1 VSRRDL
7 ITLLCG
13 AAVWMSPA
21 GAQERPRVIGF
32 LSSISAAELAPYSAA
47 FFRGL
52 QNTREGRNASIEYR
66 FADGRYDRLPS
77 LAAELVGLDVAVIV
91 SPDAPS
97 ASAARA
103 ATRNIPIV
111 FLTGAD
117 PIKLGLVD
125 SFNRP
130 GSNLT
135 GVSVLISALGPKRLE
150 LLDELLPTA
159 TTIVILVNPD
169 NPNILADAPETQ
181 AAADALKRHLV
192 VLKARTESDLEAA
205 FMTMVQQKA
214 SGLIV
219 MPDPFF
225 IARRGQLVALAA
237 RHAMPTIY
245 PIRDFAEVG
254 GLMSYGSNLLEG
266 YRLTGVYAGKILD
279 GAKPADL
286 PIQQSARF
294 EFLIN
299 LKTAKT
305 LGLAIPPS
313 LLARADEVIE

>member
-32 LSSISAAELAPYSAA
+32 LSSISAAELAPSSAA

-66 FADGRYDRLPS
+66 FADGRDRLPS

-125 SFNRP
+125 SFSRP

-159 TTIVILVNPD
+159 TTIVILVNLI
-169 NPNILADAPETQ
+169 ILTSWPMPP
-181 AAADALKRHLV
+181 RHKQRPTLS
-192 VLKARTESDLEAA
+192 SD
-205 FMTMVQQKA
+205 
-214 SGLIV
+214 IW
-219 MPDPFF
+219 
-225 IARRGQLVALAA
+225 
-237 RHAMPTIY
+237 
-245 PIRDFAEVG
+245 
-254 GLMSYGSNLLEG
+254 
-266 YRLTGVYAGKILD
+266 
-279 GAKPADL
+279 
-286 PIQQSARF
+286 
-294 EFLIN
+294 
-299 LKTAKT
+299 
-305 LGLAIPPS
+305 
-313 LLARADEVIE
+313 

>member
-1 VSRRDL
+1 MRRRDL

-13 AAVWMSPA
+13 AAVWISPA

-52 QNTREGRNASIEYR
+52 QDTREGRNASIEYR

-125 SFNRP
+125 SFSRP

-214 SGLIV
+214 GGLIV

-225 IARRGQLVALAA
+225 VARRGQLVALAA

-254 GLMSYGSNLLEG
+254 GLMSYGSSLLEG
-266 YRLTGVYAGKILD
+266 YRLTGVYTGKILD

-299 LKTAKT
+299 LKTART
-305 LGLAIPPS
+305 LGLTIPPS

>member
-1 VSRRDL
+1 L

-13 AAVWMSPA
+13 AAVRISPA

-52 QNTREGRNASIEYR
+52 QDTREGRNASIEYR

-125 SFNRP
+125 SFSRP

-192 VLKARTESDLEAA
+192 VLKARTESDLDAA
-205 FMTMVQQKA
+205 FMIMVQQKA

-225 IARRGQLVALAA
+225 IARREQLVALAA

-254 GLMSYGSNLLEG
+254 GLMSYGSNLFEG
-266 YRLTGVYAGKILD
+266 YRLTGVYASKILD

-305 LGLAIPPS
+305 LGLTIPPS